1 MAQSAHTPAAAS
13 ALRDT
18 PATQSVE
25 RPRGRQDR
33 SLMFFFA
40 LVTVTTFLATMLL
53 VEDNLF
59 VLGWKSLLSLLPNGN
74 TDVHFATPVF
84 VAVWNAVA

>member
-1 MAQSAHTPAAAS
+1 
-13 ALRDT
+13 
-18 PATQSVE
+18 
-25 RPRGRQDR
+25 
-33 SLMFFFA
+33 MFFFA

-59 VLGWKSLLSLLPNGN
+59 VLGWQRLLFLLPRGN

-84 VAVWNAVA
+84 VAGWNAIA